1 MAKKTYAKA
10 SIITGDS
17 KLIQSQG
24 YKVGATSKNNFII
37 QNGVDT
43 DIFYPRE
50 VKVKEEYKIMEKQ
63 VLLFSPRA
71 ITPNYNI
78 DIIIESLYKVKKS
91 GFNIKCMF
99 SFAFGGEYYNSL
111 VKRVKK
117 LELDNQV
124 IWLGR
129 LSYNEMSKIYNA
141 ADIILSIPTSDS
153 SPKSVYEAMF
163 CKKPVIVSDIDWT
176 YEILSNADIFRVKL
190 RDVNETS
197 NAIIS
202 LINNKELREDISKNA
217 HKTAQLNFS
226 YRNNMLK
233 MEEIMKDACRL
244 YKSKKTDNNI

>member
-1 MAKKTYAKA
+1 
-10 SIITGDS
+10 
-17 KLIQSQG
+17 
-24 YKVGATSKNNFII
+24 
-37 QNGVDT
+37 
-43 DIFYPRE
+43 
-50 VKVKEEYKIMEKQ
+50 
-63 VLLFSPRA
+63 
-71 ITPNYNI
+71 
-78 DIIIESLYKVKKS
+78 
-91 GFNIKCMF
+91 MF

-176 YEILSNADIFRVKL
+176 YEILSDADIFRVKL

-226 YRNNMLK
+226 YRNNMSK
-233 MEEIMKDACRL
+233 MEEIMKDACHL
-244 YKSKKTDNNI
+244 YQSKNTDNNI